1 MIDNAT
7 VKNRIE
13 RIEEDL
19 LHLKNFI
26 GFSFDDIAKS
36 YNTHKTVE
44 RIIEIIVSHAID
56 INQHIIAEQGKGSL
70 PFDFK
75 ESFLLLTDLGV
86 YPKEFAE
93 RISNSAGLRNILV
106 HDYTKLDEKK
116 FYSSIKDC
124 YKDYTQY
131 CRYIINYLKKA
142 S

>member
-1 MIDNAT
+1 M

-19 LHLKNFI
+19 LHLKDFV
-26 GFSFDDIAKS
+26 GFSFDDIAKN
-36 YNTHKTVE
+36 YNTHKAAE
-44 RIIEIIVSHAID
+44 RIIEVVVNHAID
-56 INQHIIAEQGKGSL
+56 INQHIVVECGKGHLS
-70 PFDFK
+70 FDFK
-75 ESFLLLTDLGV
+75 ESFLLLEDLGF

-93 RISNSAGLRNILV
+93 RISSSAGLRNILV

-124 YKDYTQY
+124 YRDYTQY
-131 CRYIINYLKKA
+131 CRYIIDYLKKA

>member
-1 MIDNAT
+1 MINNAM

-19 LHLKNFI
+19 LHLKDFV
-26 GFSFDDIAKS
+26 GFPFDDIAKN
-36 YNTHKTVE
+36 YNMHKTVE
-44 RIIEIIVSHAID
+44 RIIEIIVNHAID
-56 INQHIIAEQGKGSL
+56 INQHIIVEQGKGHL

-75 ESFLLLTDLGV
+75 ESFLLLTDLGI

-93 RISNSAGLRNILV
+93 KISKSVGLRNILV
-106 HDYTKLDEKK
+106 HEYTRLDEKK

-131 CRYIINYLKKA
+131 CRYIIDYLNKTK
-142 S
+142 

>member
-1 MIDNAT
+1 MIDNAM

-19 LHLKNFI
+19 LHLKDFVSL
-26 GFSFDDIAKS
+26 SFDDIAKN
-36 YNTHKTVE
+36 YNTHRTVE
-44 RIIEIIVSHAID
+44 RIIEIVVNHAID
-56 INQHIIAEQGKGSL
+56 INQHIIAEQGKGNL

-75 ESFLLLTDLGV
+75 ESFLLLEDLGI

-93 RISNSAGLRNILV
+93 KISKSAGLRNILV
-106 HDYTKLDEKK
+106 HEYTKLDEKK

-124 YKDYTQY
+124 YKDYVRY
-131 CRYIINYLKKA
+131 CRYIIDYLKA

>member
-1 MIDNAT
+1 MIDNAM

-19 LHLKNFI
+19 LHLKDFV

-44 RIIEIIVSHAID
+44 RIIEVIVNHAID
-56 INQHIIAEQGKGSL
+56 INQHIIAESGKGHL

-75 ESFLLLTDLGV
+75 ESFLLLTDLAV

-93 RISNSAGLRNILV
+93 RISQSAGLRNILV
-106 HDYTKLDEKK
+106 HEYTRLDEKK
-116 FYSSIKDC
+116 FYHSIKDC
-124 YKDYTQY
+124 YKDYTKY
-131 CRYIINYLKKA
+131 CRHVIDYLKKA
-142 S
+142 K